1 MGNLHAFAIIPRLS
15 FKGLEIL
22 QVCKAVLL
30 KQMVSPKKRK
40 SPLGAII
47 RIGVSLLLVGLVYYT
62 VDRKGV
68 LRAIGSVSLRGGLVL
83 VLLYILGQLLSA
95 MKWRIFVE
103 QVGIKRSPMQ
113 ILRAYFLGMFVNVF
127 GFGTVGGDVARGLAI
142 MPAKGERAASLA
154 TVVADRVH
162 GLTVLLGIGSLAMF
176 IVYPSELGKLTPIL
190 AYGGIL
196 GLLTLGLAWWLGPTI
211 FAKFFEH
218 HPKWGTL
225 VTRLSRA
232 FPKEPK
238 PLLTATFISAIFHC
252 VQLLMHLVI
261 AHELGANLSTAYI
274 LATVPFVNIV
284 ASLPISIFNGLGV
297 REAMYCALFIP
308 AGVPQSTAVA
318 FGAMWL
324 CTVTLI
330 SSLGVLLLTPG
341 TRKIVSEAASSEV
354 ESEEEA
360 SAEILSRQRAAG

>member
-1 MGNLHAFAIIPRLS
+1 MEP
-15 FKGLEIL
+15 
-22 QVCKAVLL
+22 Q
-30 KQMVSPKKRK
+30 KKRK
-40 SPLGAII
+40 SSLGAFV
-47 RIGVSLLLVGLVYYT
+47 RIAVSLLLVGLVYYT

-68 LRAIGSVSLRGGLVL
+68 LRAVGSVSLRGGLVL
-83 VLLYILGQLLSA
+83 VFLYILGQLLSA

-103 QVGIKRSPMQ
+103 QVGIKRSPIQ

-142 MPAKGERAASLA
+142 MPAKGERAAALA

-162 GLTVLLGIGSLAMF
+162 GLTVLLGVGTIAMF
-176 IVYPSELGKLTPIL
+176 LVYPPQLGTLTAIL
-190 AYGGIL
+190 AYGGAAGLVCL
-196 GLLTLGLAWWLGPTI
+196 GIAWWFGPTI
-211 FAKFFEH
+211 FAKFFGN

-225 VTRLSRA
+225 AVRLSRA
-232 FPKEPK
+232 FPREPK
-238 PLLTATFISAIFHC
+238 PIVTATFISVIFHS

-261 AHELGANLSTAYI
+261 ARELGANLSTAYI

-284 ASLPISIFNGLGV
+284 SSLPMSIMNGLGV

-308 AGVPQSTAVA
+308 AGLPQTTAVA

-324 CTVTLI
+324 CTVTLV

-341 TRKIVSEAASSEV
+341 TRQIVSEAGEGQ
-354 ESEEEA
+354 SEEEQTSRDTEVLA
-360 SAEILSRQRAAG
+360 RQRATG